1 MCWWNSVV
9 KSTKRFNSVV
19 FLQRLK
25 ASYSVHL
32 SQHLSWFLFGSWYR
46 ICDEQMVLFSLVTF
60 WLSFVETSLMFRVNI
75 WSWHH
80 IYFLMCFGEIIVEWK
95 YWTPWVR
102 SFGMIRIWDQNQ
114 RSQITRINHD
124 QMNQWILVQNGF
136 IGSFVPF
143 GESKNG
149 FLILDLPDFA
159 VERNVKSEIG
169 FVTLVTFRQS
179 AQCARQT
186 LKKWRVFYSL
196 TNYAIIPC
204 RI

>member
-32 SQHLSWFLFGSWYR
+32 SQRLSWFLFGSWYR

-60 WLSFVETSLMFRVNI
+60 RLSFVETSLMFRVNI

-95 YWTPWVR
+95 CWTPWVR
-102 SFGMIRIWDQNQ
+102 SFGMIRIRISDP
-114 RSQITRINHD
+114 RS
-124 QMNQWILVQNGF
+124 L
-136 IGSFVPF
+136 GSIMIKWTN
-143 GESKNG
+143 ESLSRMDSSVHL
-149 FLILDLPDFA
+149 FLSANPKTDFW
-159 VERNVKSEIG
+159 S
-169 FVTLVTFRQS
+169 
-179 AQCARQT
+179 
-186 LKKWRVFYSL
+186 
-196 TNYAIIPC
+196 
-204 RI
+204 